1 MTKNKRLYLII
12 TTFLA
17 MLIMAI
23 SDSTK
28 GILVPTFKATFGV
41 NDTSIGTL
49 LVSYSMTYVIMTY
62 FGGLLCARIG
72 QKKGII
78 IGMLVAGF
86 GFLAT
91 SFSRTFFH
99 IVLGYIFSTIGIA
112 TMVIGMNTIVPMLK
126 ISYIGLLMNWL
137 HFFYG
142 LGSTLTQKITGYLI
156 YAGTSWRTVFMAYF
170 ALYMIGAILYLFV
183 VQPEESHEE
192 KAAQKKPIQHKGL
205 LVICCLALGFYVSGE
220 MHTANWII
228 NYLKEVK
235 GMNTNIGGTYLALF
249 FAVFSVGRLLGGFL
263 LEKIGYLK
271 AIISSLMI
279 AFVLYTVGIIMG
291 GKGLYLMS
299 LSGLFFAITFPT
311 FITVVQKIFINN
323 ATFATAIVSMSAS
336 AISMIVGYII
346 GALNDKIGPAIT
358 IYIIPL
364 SLLICIILMI
374 GIKIKIHQMVKDSS
388 EPLLVEL

>member
-1 MTKNKRLYLII
+1 MTKHNRVYLII

-28 GILVPTFKATFGV
+28 GILIPTFKATFGV
-41 NDTSIGTL
+41 NDTSIATL

-62 FGGLLCARIG
+62 FGGLLCSKIG
-72 QKKGII
+72 QKKSII
-78 IGMLVAGF
+78 IGMLVAGS

-91 SFSRTFFH
+91 SFSKTFLH
-99 IVLGYIFSTIGIA
+99 IVLGYIFSTVGIA
-112 TMVIGMNTIVPMLK
+112 TMVIGMNTIMPMLK

-170 ALYMIGAILYLFV
+170 VLYMIGAILYLFV
-183 VQPEESHEE
+183 VQPKESHEE
-192 KAAQKKPIQHKGL
+192 KAAQKKPIQHRGL
-205 LVICCLALGFYVSGE
+205 LVICCLALGFYVSSE
-220 MHTANWII
+220 MHTANWVI

-249 FAVFSVGRLLGGFL
+249 FGVFSVGRLLGGFV
-263 LEKIGYLK
+263 LERIGYLK
-271 AIISSLMI
+271 AIISSLII
-279 AFVLYTVGIIMG
+279 AFVLYTVGIIIG

-323 ATFATAIVSMSAS
+323 ATFATSIVSMSAS

-374 GIKIKIHQMVKDSS
+374 GIKIKIHQMVKDSK
-388 EPLLVEL
+388 EPLFVEL

>member
-1 MTKNKRLYLII
+1 MTKNKRLYLISA
-12 TTFLA
+12 TFLA

-28 GILVPTFKATFGV
+28 GILVPTFKETFHV

-62 FGGLLCARIG
+62 FGGLLCSKIG
-72 QKKGII
+72 QKKSII
-78 IGMLVAGF
+78 IGMLVAGL

-91 SFSRTFFH
+91 SFSKTFMH
-99 IVLGYIFSTIGIA
+99 IILGYIFSTVGIA
-112 TMVIGMNTIVPMLK
+112 TMVMGMNTIVPMLK
-126 ISYIGLLMNWL
+126 VSYIGLLMNWL

-156 YAGTSWRTVFMAYF
+156 YSGTSWRTVFIAYF
-170 ALYMIGAILYLFV
+170 ILYIIGAFLYLFV
-183 VQPEESHEE
+183 TQPEECHED
-192 KAAQKKPIQHKGL
+192 KAAQKKPIQHRGL
-205 LVICCLALGFYVSGE
+205 LLICCTALGFYVASE

-235 GMNTNIGGTYLALF
+235 GMNTNVGATYLAMF
-249 FAVFSVGRLLGGFL
+249 FGIFSVGRLLGGFI
-263 LEKIGYLK
+263 LEKMGYLR
-271 AIISSLMI
+271 AIITSLSI
-279 AFVLYTVGIIMG
+279 AFVLYTLGIIIG

-299 LSGLFFAITFPT
+299 LSGLFFAITYPT

-323 ATFATAIVSMSAS
+323 ATFATSIVSMTAS
-336 AISMIVGYII
+336 AISMVIGYII
-346 GALNDKIGPAIT
+346 GALNDKIGPALT

-374 GIKIKIHQMVKDSS
+374 GIKAKIHQMVNDPS
-388 EPLLVEL
+388 EPLVVDL